1 MVDDSNKHIPT
12 KTTAQEL
19 EEKLLNSAADDSRL
33 SSGVQPLSGNSDLR
47 FINMSGLAEPVSEE
61 SEALASDTP
70 EVQYTD
76 TDPEAPLSF
85 YEKGI
90 DDVDAQMDPENIQ
103 ETDSSEEPTHTHAQE
118 TASTSLEELQ
128 RIIAEL
134 SEVTITTDEA
144 PMPTLSDIPMDDI
157 APVKKTAPVDHLT
170 KSLEEASSALN
181 DLSSPINTDFAET
194 IADSIAAD
202 EDSPTPRTKGTPH
215 SVVGYSLEEAEL
227 LLNELEAQDRDDP
240 LPASSESL
248 DVHPDPIPPLS
259 EIAPLAHADMSYEDV
274 YNTIDPDSNSEES
287 TLNEEHELLIEEY
300 NTQSSIGIVRIIV
313 YFILLIGL
321 IAASLYSYTQF
332 MNTNYS
338 LNEAPKAGS
347 APEAV
352 DPDSTPGTD
361 E

>member
-1 MVDDSNKHIPT
+1 MVDDSSKHIPT
-12 KTTAQEL
+12 QTTAQEL

-33 SSGVQPLSGNSDLR
+33 SSGVQPLPGNSDLR

-61 SEALASDTP
+61 SEVITSDTP
-70 EVQYTD
+70 EVQYTHAD
-76 TDPEAPLSF
+76 TDPNAPLSF

-90 DDVDAQMDPENIQ
+90 DDVDAHMDPENIP
-103 ETDSSEEPTHTHAQE
+103 ETDSSEEPTHTHTQE

-144 PMPTLSDIPMDDI
+144 PIPTLSDIPLDDT
-157 APVKKTAPVDHLT
+157 APLKKTAPDDHLT
-170 KSLEEASSALN
+170 KSLEEASAALN

-240 LPASSESL
+240 IPAESL

-274 YNTIDPDSNSEES
+274 YNTIDPDSDSEES
-287 TLNEEHELLIEEY
+287 TLDEDHELLIEDY
-300 NTQSSIGIVRIIV
+300 NTESSIGIIRIIV

-332 MNTNYS
+332 MNTKYS
-338 LNEAPKAGS
+338 LNEAPKAKS
-347 APEAV
+347 EPEAV